1 MLNYFR
7 YFKSIK
13 VARLQ
18 INTLAQI
25 PLNLPDSEGEDSKS
39 DNAFEIIE
47 LLKAIG
53 NGYNLPSL
61 KPYSL
66 ASHSIKIQL
75 QLILLEPNSH
85 TFEDQ

>member
-1 MLNYFR
+1 MLNNFR

-53 NGYNLPSL
+53 NGYNLPSF
-61 KPYSL
+61 KPLL
-66 ASHSIKIQL
+66 ACLTFHKNPASI
-75 QLILLEPNSH
+75 NSVR
-85 TFEDQ
+85 T